1 MKLKPRS
8 LLGRTAMT
16 IALTLFLF
24 VFISMSA
31 VSYFIYIPLAH
42 RNAEDFAAVIV
53 SAAHSLQSLPEE
65 MHEELK
71 QRLLEDHG
79 LIVAQQTTGVSN
91 SSSDLHYN
99 PFFREAL
106 AERAGQELPIVEA
119 EEGPLIW
126 VDVPA
131 HGKSYRLGF
140 DRTRLGVN
148 PPLVLLL
155 VVVVGAVLTLAAS
168 VLEVRRV
175 TRPLE
180 RLSEAANKL
189 ARGHNPPPLP
199 EEGPEELASL
209 ARAFNRL
216 STELH
221 IMSENRT
228 VMIAGISHDLR
239 TPLTRLAIAVEMLD
253 EDSNPKLVAGIRR
266 DLDAMNTLIG
276 QFLQFT
282 RGVEDECPVQVDLR
296 QVIES
301 LAMDLR
307 RDGAKVRLHCNDP
320 PCVYFADPV
329 ALERVLANL
338 MKNAVQHSD
347 NEPIDITLFC
357 SEKAVSIDICDRG
370 PGIPAN
376 QVEAVFRPFHRLEP
390 ARGMKTGGSGL
401 GLAIANQLAIKHGW
415 TITVDPR
422 SGGGTIMRLGLPAT
436 SRFGLPA
443 MSCQAMGSSPA
454 QEPAA
459 PLDTAA

>member
-8 LLGRTAMT
+8 LFGRTATT
-16 IALTLFLF
+16 IALTLLLF
-24 VFISMSA
+24 VVISIGA
-31 VSYFIYIPLAH
+31 VSYFIYFPLAH
-42 RNAEDFAAVIV
+42 RDADDFAAVIV

-79 LIVAQQTTGVSN
+79 LIVAQQMTGPTDR
-91 SSSDLHYN
+91 SSDLQYN

-106 AERAGQELPIVEA
+106 AERAGQELSIVEA
-119 EEGPLIW
+119 KEGPLIW

-131 HGKSYRLGF
+131 HGKLFRLGF

-155 VVVVGAVLTLAAS
+155 VLTAGALLTLMAS

-175 TRPLE
+175 TKPLE
-180 RLSEAANKL
+180 GLSEAANKL
-189 ARGHNPPPLP
+189 ARGHSPPPLP
-199 EEGPEELASL
+199 EDGPEEIAAL
-209 ARAFNRL
+209 ARAFNTL
-216 STELH
+216 STDLH

-253 EDSNPKLVAGIRR
+253 EGSNPQLVAGIRR

-282 RGVEDECPVQVDLR
+282 RGVENECPVQVDLR

-301 LAMDLR
+301 LALDLTR
-307 RDGAKVRLHCNDP
+307 EGAEVRVHSNDP

-338 MKNAVQHSD
+338 MTNALQHGD
-347 NEPIDITLFC
+347 GKPIDVELFC
-357 SEKAVSIDICDRG
+357 SERAVSIDICDRG
-370 PGIPAN
+370 PGIPAE
-376 QVEAVFRPFHRLEP
+376 QVEAIFRPFHRLEP
-390 ARGMKTGGSGL
+390 ARSMKTGGSGL

-415 TITVDPR
+415 TITVEPR

-436 SRFGLPA
+436 SRFGLSA
-443 MSCQAMGSSPA
+443 MSCQDKDVSPEQA
-454 QEPAA
+454 PTEPI
-459 PLDTAA
+459 DTAA

>member
-8 LLGRTAMT
+8 LFGRTAVT
-16 IALTLFLF
+16 IALTLLLF
-24 VFISMSA
+24 MAISMGTVA
-31 VSYFIYIPLAH
+31 YFIYIPLAH
-42 RNAEDFAAVIV
+42 RHADDFAAVIV

-79 LIVAQQTTGVSN
+79 LIVAQQTAGLSN
-91 SSSDLHYN
+91 SSSDLDYN

-106 AERAGQELPIVEA
+106 AERAGQDLPIVEA
-119 EEGPLIW
+119 DEGPLIW

-131 HGKSYRLGF
+131 HGKSFRLGF

-175 TRPLE
+175 TKPLE

-199 EEGPEELASL
+199 EEGPEELAAL
-209 ARAFNRL
+209 AHAFNSL
-216 STELH
+216 STDLH

-253 EDSNPKLVAGIRR
+253 EDSNPQLVAGIRR
-266 DLDAMNTLIG
+266 DLDAMNVLIG

-307 RDGAKVRLHCNDP
+307 RDGAELRLHCNDP

-338 MKNAVQHSD
+338 MKNAAQHGD
-347 NEPIDITLFC
+347 DKPIDVTLFC

-370 PGIPAN
+370 PGIPAD
-376 QVEAVFRPFHRLEP
+376 QVEAVFRPFHRLES

-422 SGGGTIMRLGLPAT
+422 DGGGTVMRLGLPAT

-443 MSCQAMGSSPA
+443 MSCQATESSPE

-459 PLDTAA
+459 PLNTAA

>member
-8 LLGRTAMT
+8 LFGRTATT
-16 IALTLFLF
+16 IALTLLLF
-24 VFISMSA
+24 VVISMSA

-42 RNAEDFAAVIV
+42 RNADDFAAVIV

-79 LIVAQQTTGVSN
+79 LIVARQIAGSTN
-91 SSSDLHYN
+91 RSSDLHYN

-106 AERAGQELPIVEA
+106 AERAGQELSIVEA

-131 HGKSYRLGF
+131 HGKLFRLGF
-140 DRTRLGVN
+140 DRKRLGVN

-155 VVVVGAVLTLAAS
+155 VLAVGAVLTLMAS

-175 TRPLE
+175 TKPLE

-199 EEGPEELASL
+199 EEGPEELAAL

-216 STELH
+216 STDLH

-253 EDSNPKLVAGIRR
+253 EDSNPQLVAGIRR

-301 LAMDLR
+301 LAMDLTR
-307 RDGAKVRLHCNDP
+307 EGAELRLHRNDP

-329 ALERVLANL
+329 ALERVLGNL
-338 MKNAVQHSD
+338 MKNAVQHGGG
-347 NEPIDITLFC
+347 NPIDIKLFC
-357 SEKAVSIDICDRG
+357 SERAVSIEICDRG
-370 PGIPAN
+370 PGIPPE
-376 QVEAVFRPFHRLEP
+376 QVEAVFRPFHRLES

-415 TITVDPR
+415 KITVDPR
-422 SGGGTIMRLGLPAT
+422 DGGGTIMRLGLPAT

-443 MSCQAMGSSPA
+443 MRCQDKGGSP
-454 QEPAA
+454 EETPTA